1 MNQGASF
8 IFIALMFG
16 FFYFLIIRPQRKR
29 MNDLQALQRS
39 LELGDE
45 VVTIGGFHGEI
56 VGLADDTVEVEIA
69 PGVVVTLA
77 RNAIART
84 LTVPAAVMD
93 DEAFDDSTFDDTT
106 FDQTSLDDGAT
117 GPAGDDLDDGRDGR

>member
-45 VVTIGGFHGEI
+45 VVTIGGFHGTIRRFDGEI
-56 VGLADDTVEVEIA
+56 VTLELSPGTEARVNRRAISARVDAEPADETVADDEVEQEQA
-69 PGVVVTLA
+69 Q
-77 RNAIART
+77 
-84 LTVPAAVMD
+84 
-93 DEAFDDSTFDDTT
+93 E
-106 FDQTSLDDGAT
+106 
-117 GPAGDDLDDGRDGR
+117 

>member
-45 VVTIGGFHGEI
+45 VVTIGGFHGIIRRFDGEI
-56 VGLADDTVEVEIA
+56 VTLELSPGTEARINRRAISARLEPAGETVADDEVEQEQA
-69 PGVVVTLA
+69 Q
-77 RNAIART
+77 
-84 LTVPAAVMD
+84 
-93 DEAFDDSTFDDTT
+93 E
-106 FDQTSLDDGAT
+106 
-117 GPAGDDLDDGRDGR
+117 

>member
-29 MNDLQALQRS
+29 MTDLQSLQRA

-45 VVTIGGFHGEI
+45 VVTIGGILGTIQRFDGDI
-56 VGLADDTVEVEIA
+56 
-69 PGVVVTLA
+69 VTLELSPGTEA
-77 RNAIART
+77 RVNRRAISARIEPQP
-84 LTVPAAVMD
+84 VDEISEAEVDQEPAQ
-93 DEAFDDSTFDDTT
+93 E
-106 FDQTSLDDGAT
+106 
-117 GPAGDDLDDGRDGR
+117 

>member
-29 MNDLQALQRS
+29 MTDLQSLQRS

-45 VVTIGGFHGEI
+45 VVTMGGFLGTIRRFDGDI
-56 VGLADDTVEVEIA
+56 VTLELSPGTEARVNRRAISARIDADQ
-69 PGVVVTLA
+69 PGV
-77 RNAIART
+77 IA
-84 LTVPAAVMD
+84 
-93 DEAFDDSTFDDTT
+93 
-106 FDQTSLDDGAT
+106 DGAE
-117 GPAGDDLDDGRDGR
+117 AEEVDQESAKE

>member
-45 VVTIGGFHGEI
+45 VVTIGGFHGTIRRFDGEI
-56 VGLADDTVEVEIA
+56 VTLELSPGTEARVNRRAISARVEPAGEELADDDVEQEQA
-69 PGVVVTLA
+69 Q
-77 RNAIART
+77 
-84 LTVPAAVMD
+84 
-93 DEAFDDSTFDDTT
+93 E
-106 FDQTSLDDGAT
+106 
-117 GPAGDDLDDGRDGR
+117 

>member
-29 MNDLQALQRS
+29 MNDLQALQHS

-45 VVTIGGFHGEI
+45 VVTIGGFLGTIRRFDGEI
-56 VGLADDTVEVEIA
+56 VTLELSPGTEARVNRRAISSKVDAGT
-69 PGVVVTLA
+69 PGV
-77 RNAIART
+77 IA
-84 LTVPAAVMD
+84 
-93 DEAFDDSTFDDTT
+93 
-106 FDQTSLDDGAT
+106 DGAE
-117 GPAGDDLDDGRDGR
+117 ADEVDQERAQE

>member
-29 MNDLQALQRS
+29 MTDLQALQRS

-45 VVTIGGFHGEI
+45 VVTIGGFLGTIRRFDGEI
-56 VGLADDTVEVEIA
+56 VTLELSPGTEARVNRRAISARVDNEA
-69 PGVVVTLA
+69 PGV
-77 RNAIART
+77 IA
-84 LTVPAAVMD
+84 
-93 DEAFDDSTFDDTT
+93 
-106 FDQTSLDDGAT
+106 DGAE
-117 GPAGDDLDDGRDGR
+117 AGEVDQERAQE

>member
-29 MNDLQALQRS
+29 MTDLQALQRS

-45 VVTIGGFHGEI
+45 VVTIGGFLGTIRRFDGEI
-56 VGLADDTVEVEIA
+56 VTLELSPGTEARVNRRAISARVDNEA
-69 PGVVVTLA
+69 PGV
-77 RNAIART
+77 IADGT
-84 LTVPAAVMD
+84 
-93 DEAFDDSTFDDTT
+93 EI
-106 FDQTSLDDGAT
+106 DQERAKE
-117 GPAGDDLDDGRDGR
+117 